1 MKFLSKKADS
11 LILAK
16 NLTYKK
22 GQAGNNAIL
31 RRALQIEQK
40 NFCAY
45 SERYI
50 KHTDSPE
57 VEHFD
62 ASKKDSDNYYNYY
75 AVIRWANQAK
85 EDEKYVGNSFFTSLF
100 FHDSAQFNARIAYSR
115 GEYYI
120 LKDDDQEAQDLIDFL
135 GFNKY
140 ELFTDREN
148 HIQRLKFILK
158 DFTSEERLTY
168 FSIHK
173 EELSFITAIEAEF
186 GIELYHL
193 L

>member
-1 MKFLSKKADS
+1 MRFLSKRADS
-11 LILAK
+11 LILAQS
-16 NLTYKK
+16 LTYKK
-22 GQAGNNAIL
+22 GQAANNEIL

-57 VEHFD
+57 VEHLD
-62 ASKKDSDNYYNYY
+62 ASKKYNDDYYNYY
-75 AVIRWANQAK
+75 AVIRWANQSK
-85 EDEKYVGNSFFTSLF
+85 NDKKYVGYSFLTSLF
-100 FHDSAQFNARIAYSR
+100 FHDPIQFNSRIGYSN

-120 LKDDDQEAQDLIDFL
+120 KNDNDQEAQDLIDFL

-158 DFTSEERLTY
+158 DFTDKERLVY
-168 FSIHK
+168 FSAHK
-173 EELSFITAIEAEF
+173 EELSFMSAIEVEF
-186 GIELYHL
+186 GIELYSL